1 MHEKIAGFL
10 VLLRIF
16 NQTLHTDEISQE
28 DDQNVIKRKDQ
39 RAPFQVSMLT
49 NTATRSLWQDEPH
62 AAQLN

>member
-1 MHEKIAGFL
+1 MHEKMAGFL
-10 VLLRIF
+10 VLPRIF

-28 DDQNVIKRKDQ
+28 DDQNVIKIKDK
-39 RAPFQVSMLT
+39 RALFQVSMLT